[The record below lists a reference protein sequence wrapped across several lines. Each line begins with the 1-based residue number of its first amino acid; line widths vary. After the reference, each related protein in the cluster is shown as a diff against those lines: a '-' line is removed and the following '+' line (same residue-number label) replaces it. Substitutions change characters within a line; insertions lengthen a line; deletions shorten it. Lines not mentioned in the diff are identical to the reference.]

1 VNARGLA
8 IRRVEQSLGLCAA
21 VVLTLSL
28 CFGANS
34 LLFAV
39 IDGALLEPPSGE
51 AERIVARTLVPLDS
65 KHRASA
71 SDPSFAD
78 LEVRPP
84 TRPFRRYA
92 PLHKLHHDTASEVS
106 GRDVARRPVWRAS
119 GRRPG
124 YKGART

>member
-1 VNARGLA
+1 VNVRGRT
-8 IRRVEQSLGLCAA
+8 IRRIGQSLGLCAA
-21 VVLTLSL
+21 VALTLSL

-34 LLFAV
+34 LLFTV
-39 IDGALLEPPSGE
+39 IDGALLEPSFGE
-51 AERIVARTLVPLDS
+51 AERIVVRTLAPDDS

-71 SDPSFAD
+71 SDQSLVD
-78 LEVRPP
+78 LKVRPP
-84 TRPFRRYA
+84 SRPFRRYA

-106 GRDVARRPVWRAS
+106 GRDVAPRPVWRAS